1 MMQTCVAHPLRF
13 LQKVGLPNSKPLEIL
28 PLIFLKA
35 FSAQPAAGLR
45 CREKPHHR
53 RWPLINLHLT
63 RLLSGIAGAWDP
75 A

>member
-35 FSAQPAAGLR
+35 FLR
-45 CREKPHHR
+45 ATCCWLTLPGKTSSP
-53 RWPLINLHLT
+53 PLAT
-63 RLLSGIAGAWDP
+63 D
-75 A
+75 